1 MQFLLGFFFYFSFF
15 LFKLIFI
22 LLSVLQLMVQVS
34 SLLLAINLNFEL
46 EVPRNDDIK
55 LYDNM
60 GVLQGNKRI
69 RQGAMQPETSC
80 ELLHNWSSAA
90 EDQYWCHNLHH

>member
-1 MQFLLGFFFYFSFF
+1 MEKMFHFSFPQGGYQVLMKMQPLETKMQSLLGFFFSFSFF

-69 RQGAMQPETSC
+69 RQGAT
-80 ELLHNWSSAA
+80 
-90 EDQYWCHNLHH
+90 